1 MGQKTNLAGL
11 KPAVKNK
18 DKNKRYAS
26 RFGQHYS
33 IVRVPTVTEVI
44 NGIPVT
50 KSGKTIEF
58 KNGIYDTSDPEE
70 QNFLETSG
78 YLGIDYVEVTKEID
92 SALKAKSLAEKEM
105 ELKAREEE
113 LNKREIATK
122 GQSEGAETTQV
133 SGDKEKNKKKQPKF

>member
-50 KSGKTIEF
+50 KSGRIIEF

-113 LNKREIATK
+113 LNKREIANR
-122 GQSEGAETTQV
+122 GQSEGADITQT
-133 SGDKEKNKKKQPKF
+133 GDKEKIKKKQPKF